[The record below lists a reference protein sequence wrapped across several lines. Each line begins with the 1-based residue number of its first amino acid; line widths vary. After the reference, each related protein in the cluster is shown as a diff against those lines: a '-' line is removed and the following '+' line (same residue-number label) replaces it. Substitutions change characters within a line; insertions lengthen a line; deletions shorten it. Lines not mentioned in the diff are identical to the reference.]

1 MGKIASA
8 YIRTNREELKD
19 LPPPSQTWK
28 FRDANISQS
37 TLHSLIE
44 HELIEE
50 VDEQQISGGSNVK
63 VWRTLPYTWRKIQSY
78 TDES

>member
-8 YIRTNREELKD
+8 YIRTNIEELKD
-19 LPPPSQTWK
+19 LPPPDEKWK
-28 FRDANISQS
+28 FRDVTISQS

-50 VDEQQISGGSNVK
+50 VDKHRISGGSNLK
-63 VWRTLPYTWRKIQSY
+63 VWRTLPYTWKKIRSY
-78 TDES
+78 KE